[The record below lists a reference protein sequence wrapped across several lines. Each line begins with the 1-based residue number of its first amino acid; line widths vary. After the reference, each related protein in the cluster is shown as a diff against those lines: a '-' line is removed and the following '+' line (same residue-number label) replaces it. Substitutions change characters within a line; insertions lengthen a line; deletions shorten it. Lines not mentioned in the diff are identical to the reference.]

1 MSNPYTPGS
10 TGIQIG
16 GAVPPELAK
25 KAGNIQL
32 MGILSLVFA
41 LTGCCG
47 LVGIILGIIVL
58 VQSGAVIAELQQY
71 GSPPDLV
78 GKVSLGKNLSIAGL
92 VVAALGMVCGI
103 GIQIISVMSQR

>member
-10 TGIQIG
+10 VGVPMG

-32 MGILSLVFA
+32 MGILSVVF
-41 LTGCCG
+41 GFCCG
-47 LVGIILGIIVL
+47 LVGIVLGIIVL
-58 VQSGAVIAELQQY
+58 VQAGGVMTELQRY

-78 GKVSLGKNLSIAGL
+78 GKVSLGKNLAIAGL
-92 VVAALGMVCGI
+92 VIAVLMMVCGV
-103 GIQIISVMSQR
+103 GINVVGLMNQ

>member
-10 TGIQIG
+10 AGLPPG

-25 KAGNIQL
+25 KAANLQL
-32 MGILSLVFA
+32 MGILSIVFA
-41 LTGCCG
+41 LTLCCN

-58 VQSGAVIAELQQY
+58 VQAGGALTELQRY

-78 GKVSLGKNLSIAGL
+78 GKVSLGKNLAIAAL
-92 VVAALGMVCGI
+92 VIAALGMVCGV
-103 GIQIISVMSQR
+103 GINVVQLMNQ

>member
-1 MSNPYTPGS
+1 MSNPYTPG
-10 TGIQIG
+10 TAGVPMG
-16 GAVPPELAK
+16 GVSPELAK

-58 VQSGAVIAELQQY
+58 VQAGPTMTELQAQ
-71 GSPPDLV
+71 GSPPELV
-78 GKVSLGKNLSIAGL
+78 SKVSLGKNLSIAGL

-103 GIQIISVMSQR
+103 GIQLISVLSQR